1 MRVTETAPPN
11 DTPRSAFGVLSW
23 RANLAVVVV
32 LLVVS
37 LFAWQSTI
45 EQSLSMRGMAMGI
58 GQIGALAQ
66 GDMAAG
72 VFLVMWVTMMTAMML
87 PTVAPMVLA
96 HLAVN
101 RRRGRGVHATLAFVA
116 GYLAVWFAIG
126 VVPFAA
132 FKALMQLDG
141 DAMHS
146 MWLPVLGGAILVAA
160 GAYQFSPSKRVCFDH
175 CQSPF
180 AFIAMHDFDG
190 GALSALRAGAI
201 HGAYC
206 LGCCWAL
213 TAVLL
218 PVGLMNL
225 VWMVGIFAIF
235 VVEKSWRHGLVM
247 AKIAGVLLIVLGT
260 AVILHPALLASI
272 SL

>member
-1 MRVTETAPPN
+1 M
-11 DTPRSAFGVLSW
+11 S
-23 RANLAVVVV
+23 
-32 LLVVS
+32 
-37 LFAWQSTI
+37 
-45 EQSLSMRGMAMGI
+45 GMAMGL
-58 GQIGALAQ
+58 GQIGSHFQGSMSAAL
-66 GDMAAG
+66 
-72 VFLVMWVTMMTAMML
+72 FLTMWVTMIVAMML

-116 GYLAVWFAIG
+116 GYLFVWFAIG
-126 VVPFAA
+126 VVPFLA
-132 FKALMQLDG
+132 FKGLMQLDG

-146 MWLPVLGGAILVAA
+146 IWLPVLGGAILVAA
-160 GAYQFSPSKRVCFDH
+160 GAYQFSAWKRVCFDH

-180 AFIAMHDFDG
+180 AFIVRHDFDG
-190 GALSALRAGAI
+190 GAVSALRAGAL

-218 PVGLMNL
+218 AVGLMNL

-235 VVEKSWRHGLVM
+235 VVEKSWRRGLVV
-247 AKIAGVLLIVLGT
+247 AKIAGVLLIVLGS
-260 AVILHPALLASI
+260 AVIARPALLASI